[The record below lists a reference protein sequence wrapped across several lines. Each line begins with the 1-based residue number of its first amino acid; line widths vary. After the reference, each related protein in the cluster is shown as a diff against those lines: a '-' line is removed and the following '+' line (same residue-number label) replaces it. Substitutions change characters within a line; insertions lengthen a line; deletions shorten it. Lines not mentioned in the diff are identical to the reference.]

1 MARSRRLQDQTVLVT
16 RSWEQAQE
24 RARRLE
30 AEGARAL
37 LFPTIAIRP
46 PASPQALAEALKAL
60 DRYRWLVLTSP
71 NGVEAVRRALEGM
84 GRDGAALRRVQVAAV
99 GPGTAEALRAWG
111 VEPDLVPARFETEAL
126 AEALVDKGVAG
137 AAVLI
142 ARSLLGSPELV
153 RRLHEAGARVTEVEA
168 YRVVPGG
175 EERGLPP
182 EKVREALDQG
192 GIDWVTLTSPS
203 TVTGLIQRLGTW
215 QPAWSART
223 RVACI
228 GPVTARRCR
237 ELGVPVDLEAPV
249 SSVEGLVAALSQ
261 AAGRRRGSR

>member
-24 RARRLE
+24 LARRLE

-126 AEALVDKGVAG
+126 AEALVD
-137 AAVLI
+137 
-142 ARSLLGSPELV
+142 
-153 RRLHEAGARVTEVEA
+153 
-168 YRVVPGG
+168 
-175 EERGLPP
+175 RGW
-182 EKVREALDQG
+182 R
-192 GIDWVTLTSPS
+192 
-203 TVTGLIQRLGTW
+203 
-215 QPAWSART
+215 
-223 RVACI
+223 
-228 GPVTARRCR
+228 
-237 ELGVPVDLEAPV
+237 
-249 SSVEGLVAALSQ
+249 
-261 AAGRRRGSR
+261 GRRSSSPAPSWVLLSWCAGSTRLAPG